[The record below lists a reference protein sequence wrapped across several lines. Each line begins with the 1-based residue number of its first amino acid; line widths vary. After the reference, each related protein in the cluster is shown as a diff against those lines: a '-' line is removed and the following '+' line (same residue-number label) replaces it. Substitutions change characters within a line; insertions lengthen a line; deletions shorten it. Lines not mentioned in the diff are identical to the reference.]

1 MKMQKKKLPDS
12 ISRQLEKFVKF
23 VKKQFSNA
31 KPALENLRNHLSTLQ
46 KQSARQK
53 NIPIPAQDAPTP
65 VRKRHMRYD
74 RMILAAL
81 LLFLIVFL
89 LISLIRC
96 AAKGGKPDVQAANA
110 PVVTTVVTTLS
121 PEQLQQRHA
130 VYPYAITV
138 VGDSIASG
146 FSLYGAIPEEN
157 GLAKGC
163 VAIRNIHDFTFA
175 DSSGAE
181 KDILEVLREKQPPY
195 IYLSM
200 GMNDINLLSAEEYTA
215 QYASEIEKIQTICPD
230 SDIIVAGITPI
241 LPSSDFTSNASIQQY
256 NAALAQTIQQLNR
269 ENVAYF
275 DAYAVISDPASGGL
289 AEMYSA
295 GDGVHLGNAAYPAL
309 LNALGPLL
317 DAMSVPPAFPALEQ
331 RLTETT
337 AAETAISG
345 TE

>member
-1 MKMQKKKLPDS
+1 
-12 ISRQLEKFVKF
+12 
-23 VKKQFSNA
+23 
-31 KPALENLRNHLSTLQ
+31 
-46 KQSARQK
+46 
-53 NIPIPAQDAPTP
+53 
-65 VRKRHMRYD
+65 
-74 RMILAAL
+74 
-81 LLFLIVFL
+81 
-89 LISLIRC
+89 
-96 AAKGGKPDVQAANA
+96 
-110 PVVTTVVTTLS
+110 
-121 PEQLQQRHA
+121 
-130 VYPYAITV
+130 
-138 VGDSIASG
+138 
-146 FSLYGAIPEEN
+146 
-157 GLAKGC
+157 
-163 VAIRNIHDFTFA
+163 
-175 DSSGAE
+175 
-181 KDILEVLREKQPPY
+181 
-195 IYLSM
+195 M

-215 QYASEIEKIQTICPD
+215 QYAAEIDKILTICPD

-309 LNALGPLL
+309 LNALCPLL